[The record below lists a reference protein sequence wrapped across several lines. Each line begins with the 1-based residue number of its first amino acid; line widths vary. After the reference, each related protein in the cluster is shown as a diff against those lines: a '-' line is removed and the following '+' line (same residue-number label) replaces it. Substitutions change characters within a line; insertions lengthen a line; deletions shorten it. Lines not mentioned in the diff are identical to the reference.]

1 MSQPEVIAKLRL
13 DDSEAKK
20 DAEAFGASLSK
31 MGVAVGAAVA
41 ASIAAIAIG
50 IKKSIDAA
58 VEAEVAVR
66 AFNQA
71 LVSSGTYSKEASDSF
86 QEFASSLQKT
96 TGVSDE
102 LILKNAALLVSVGK
116 LSGEGLKS
124 ATSAALNLAQGLQID
139 VGQAFDVVTKATQG
153 NIGMLAKY
161 GLEVRKGATDAEKFA
176 EALKFINTLGD
187 AKSGLQGF
195 TGAIT
200 RLSNSFGDI
209 FEETGKIF
217 TNSKTLRVLINFL
230 AKAFDG
236 VSESIAKVG
245 KSGDL
250 LQPVFNGFIKL
261 GKIILEYVIAPLEL
275 IGSVV
280 ATAFGTI
287 ATGVSAVLVP
297 VAAVL
302 DKILGSN
309 LKDQALSVRDTW
321 ATITTGLAA
330 DTLAGGTQ
338 VSMGLSQQLT
348 DFQTTVTTQ
357 AALVSDEIR
366 TTGATLK
373 EEITSV
379 DVVSGDF
386 FAGFKDGIEG
396 MTRDLTKLGKA
407 VSQTFVNGLSSAFA
421 AIGKAL
427 VEGGNAFGSFGKA
440 ILTMLGQ
447 VAIQMGTFYIAAGI
461 AAIWLNPAQGAG
473 LIGGGIGLSILGG
486 VLMALGGGG
495 GGAAAAS
502 GQVAPGSAPGATV
515 GGSGSDMGLANEEE
529 RIRPNTGVTV
539 NIQGNVLDRRQTGLE
554 IAQIINESFD
564 TDGVTTR
571 AVSGVV

>member
-1 MSQPEVIAKLRL
+1 MAQPEVVAKLRL

-31 MGVAVGAAVA
+31 LGVGVAAAVA

-58 VEAEVAVR
+58 VEAELAVK

-86 QEFASSLQKT
+86 QDFATSLQKT

-116 LSGEGLKS
+116 LSGEGLKT
-124 ATSAALNLAQGLQID
+124 ATQAALDLAGGLQID
-139 VGQAFDVVTKATQG
+139 VGQAFDVVTKAANG

-161 GLEVRKGATDAEKFA
+161 GLEVNKGATDSQKFA
-176 EALKFINTLGD
+176 QALEFINRSFGG
-187 AKSGLQGF
+187 AAASGLQGF
-195 TGAIT
+195 TGSIT
-200 RLSNSFGDI
+200 KLSNSFEDI

-217 TNSKTLRVLINFL
+217 TNSKTLRVLINFV

-236 VSESIAKVG
+236 VSESIARVG

-261 GKIILEYVIAPLEL
+261 GKIILEYVIAPLEM

-297 VAAVL
+297 VGAVL
-302 DKILGSN
+302 DKILGTN
-309 LKDQALSVRDTW
+309 LKDQAVSVRDTW
-321 ATITTGLAA
+321 ATITTGLAE
-330 DTLAGGTQ
+330 DTLNGGAQ

-348 DFQTTVTTQ
+348 NFQTTVTEQ
-357 AALVSDEIR
+357 AAMVNDEIAAMPIALQASSAEQE
-366 TTGATLK
+366 TFF
-373 EEITSV
+373 
-379 DVVSGDF
+379 SGF
-386 FAGFKDGIEG
+386 MKGISD
-396 MTRDLTKLGKA
+396 MSKSISNLGKQ
-407 VSQTFVNGLSSAFA
+407 VSQTFVNGFSSAFA

-473 LIGGGIGLSILGG
+473 LIGGGIALSILGG

-529 RIRPNTGVTV
+529 RVRPNTGVTV

>member
-1 MSQPEVIAKLRL
+1 MAEPEVIAKLRL

-31 MGVAVGAAVA
+31 MGAAVGVAVA
-41 ASIAAIAIG
+41 ASIAAIAVG

-58 VEAEVAVR
+58 VEAELAVK

-71 LVSSGTYSKEASDSF
+71 LVSSGTYSQEASESF
-86 QEFASSLQKT
+86 QDFASSLQKT

-116 LSGEGLKS
+116 LSGEGLRN

-161 GLEVRKGATDAEKFA
+161 GLEVRKGASDSEKFA
-176 EALKFINTLGD
+176 EALRFINTLGD
-187 AKSGLQGF
+187 AKSGLLGF
-195 TGAIT
+195 TGSIT

-217 TNSKTLRVLINFL
+217 TNSKTLRVLINFV
-230 AKAFDG
+230 AQAFDG

-250 LQPVFNGFIKL
+250 LKPVFDGFIKL
-261 GKIILEYVIAPLEL
+261 GKIILEYVIAPLEM
-275 IGSVV
+275 IGTVV
-280 ATAFGTI
+280 ATAFAGI

-297 VAAVL
+297 VAAIL
-302 DKILGSN
+302 DKVLGTD
-309 LKDQALSVRDTW
+309 LKAQAESVRDTW
-321 ATITTGLAA
+321 GTITTGLATEVTTNA
-330 DTLAGGTQ
+330 AT

-348 DFQTTVTTQ
+348 DFQTTVTAQ
-357 AALVSDEIR
+357 AALVNDEIKQMPVALAES
-366 TTGATLK
+366 TASQET
-373 EEITSV
+373 
-379 DVVSGDF
+379 F
-386 FAGFKDGIEG
+386 FGGFQQGLADMSKSIAA
-396 MTRDLTKLGKA
+396 LGKQ
-407 VSQTFVNGLSSAFA
+407 VSQTFVNGFSNAFA
-421 AIGKAL
+421 AVGKAL
-427 VEGGNAFGSFGKA
+427 VEGQNVFGAFGKA
-440 ILTMLGQ
+440 ILTTLGQ
-447 VAIQMGTFYIAAGI
+447 VAVQMGTFYIATG
-461 AAIWLNPAQGAG
+461 AAMLFMPGGQGNALG
-473 LIGGGIGLSILGG
+473 LIAGGAALSVLGG

-495 GGAAAAS
+495 GGVSAS
-502 GQVAPGSAPGATV
+502 GQVAPGGAPGATV
-515 GGSGSDMGLANEEE
+515 GGSGSDMGLASEEE
-529 RIRPNTGVTV
+529 RIRPNTGVVV